1 MTEEQFNTLA
11 QYEGNFE
18 TALKANYS
26 RYPGQE
32 GVTTMFNIYRD
43 LTHTRMNLNRSCSVC
58 ILNLVK
64 SLGKLYF
71 AEKTRREEEAR
82 KAEEAKME
90 AELKK
95 EEPKAEPKP
104 DKAKK
109 PSRKKTAKE

>member
-1 MTEEQFNTLA
+1 MTEEQFDTLA
-11 QYEGNFE
+11 QYEPNFE
-18 TALKANYS
+18 SALKANYS
-26 RYPGQE
+26 RYPGRE
-32 GVTTMFNIYRD
+32 GVDTMFRIYREI
-43 LTHTRMNLNRSCSVC
+43 TNTRMNLNRSCSVC

-82 KAEEAKME
+82 KAEE
-90 AELKK
+90 LKK

-109 PSRKKTAKE
+109 TSRKKKESK

>member
-82 KAEEAKME
+82 RLEEE
-90 AELKK
+90 RLKK

>member
-1 MTEEQFNTLA
+1 MTDEQFNTLA
-11 QYEGNFE
+11 QYEPNFK
-18 TALKANYS
+18 TALECNYS

-82 KAEEAKME
+82 KAEE
-90 AELKK
+90 LKK

-109 PSRKKTAKE
+109 TSRKKKENK

>member
-1 MTEEQFNTLA
+1 MTDEQFNTLA
-11 QYEGNFE
+11 QYEPNFK
-18 TALKANYS
+18 TALECNYS

-82 KAEEAKME
+82 KAEE
-90 AELKK
+90 LKK

-109 PSRKKTAKE
+109 NTRKK

>member
-1 MTEEQFNTLA
+1 MTDEQFNTLA
-11 QYEGNFE
+11 QYEPNFK
-18 TALKANYS
+18 TALECNYS

-82 KAEEAKME
+82 KAEE
-90 AELKK
+90 LKK

-109 PSRKKTAKE
+109 TSRKKKDSK

>member
-1 MTEEQFNTLA
+1 MTDEQFNTLA
-11 QYEGNFE
+11 QYEPNFK
-18 TALKANYS
+18 TALECNYS

-82 KAEEAKME
+82 KAEE
-90 AELKK
+90 LKK

-109 PSRKKTAKE
+109 TSRKKKESK

>member
-26 RYPGQE
+26 RYPGRE
-32 GVTTMFNIYRD
+32 GVDTMFRIYREI
-43 LTHTRMNLNRSCSVC
+43 TNTRMNLNRTCSVC

-82 KAEEAKME
+82 RLEEE
-90 AELKK
+90 RLKK

>member
-1 MTEEQFNTLA
+1 MTEEQFDTLA
-11 QYEGNFE
+11 QYEPNFE
-18 TALKANYS
+18 SALKANYS
-26 RYPGQE
+26 RYPGRE
-32 GVTTMFNIYRD
+32 GVDTMFRIYREI
-43 LTHTRMNLNRSCSVC
+43 TNTRMNLNRTCSVC

-64 SLGKLYF
+64 NLGRLYF

-82 KAEEAKME
+82 RLEEE
-90 AELKK
+90 RLKK

>member
-82 KAEEAKME
+82 KAEE
-90 AELKK
+90 LKK
-95 EEPKAEPKP
+95 VEEPKAEPKP

-109 PSRKKTAKE
+109 TTRKKKESK

>member
-82 KAEEAKME
+82 KAEE
-90 AELKK
+90 LKK
-95 EEPKAEPKP
+95 VEEPKAEPKP

-109 PSRKKTAKE
+109 TSRKKKESK

>member
-1 MTEEQFNTLA
+1 MTDEQFNTLA
-11 QYEGNFE
+11 QYEPNFK
-18 TALKANYS
+18 TALECNYS

-90 AELKK
+90 
-95 EEPKAEPKP
+95 EEKTEPKP
-104 DKAKK
+104 NKV
-109 PSRKKTAKE
+109 KKTSKKK

>member
-1 MTEEQFNTLA
+1 MTDEQFNTLA
-11 QYEGNFE
+11 QYEPNFK
-18 TALKANYS
+18 TALECNYS

-43 LTHTRMNLNRSCSVC
+43 LTHTRMNLNRSCSDC

-82 KAEEAKME
+82 KAEE
-90 AELKK
+90 LKK

-109 PSRKKTAKE
+109 TSRKKKESK

>member
-1 MTEEQFNTLA
+1 MTEEQFDTLA
-11 QYEGNFE
+11 QYEPNFE
-18 TALKANYS
+18 SALKANYS

-82 KAEEAKME
+82 KAEE
-90 AELKK
+90 LKK
-95 EEPKAEPKP
+95 VEEPKAEPKP

-109 PSRKKTAKE
+109 TTRKKKESK

>member
-1 MTEEQFNTLA
+1 MTEEQYNALA
-11 QYEGNFE
+11 PYEPNFK
-18 TALKANYS
+18 TALECNYS

-82 KAEEAKME
+82 KAEE
-90 AELKK
+90 LKK

-109 PSRKKTAKE
+109 TSRKKKESK